1 MTIDKNKLT
10 IRISDNKFN
19 EEINKTSRYAI
30 FNGDAMSKN
39 DFIQQMIRIGLDEYK
54 KAHDTTNSNNININ
68 ITAINTNLVS
78 LKQSIDKLTD
88 YLLKRDKLSNAYD
101 DALLLLVAEVLG
113 VAIDASLGVPVKRE
127 DIDDGF
133 YDDIPEKI
141 LNIIKEAIK

>member
-10 IRISDNKFN
+10 IRVSDTKFN
-19 EEINKTSRYAI
+19 EEINKTSRFAI

-54 KAHDTTNSNNININ
+54 KAHDTTNGNNININ

-88 YLLKRDKLSNAYD
+88 YLLKRDKVSQSYD
-101 DALLLLVAEVLG
+101 EALLLLVAEVLG
-113 VAIDASLGVPVKRE
+113 VAIDTSLGVPVKRE

-133 YDDIPEKI
+133 YDVIPEKI
-141 LNIIKEAIK
+141 LNIIMEAIK